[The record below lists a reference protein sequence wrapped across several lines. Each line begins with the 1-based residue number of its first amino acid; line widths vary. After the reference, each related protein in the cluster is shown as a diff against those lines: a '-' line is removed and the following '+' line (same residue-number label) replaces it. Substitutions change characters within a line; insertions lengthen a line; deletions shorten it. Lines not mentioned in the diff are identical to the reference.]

1 MLTELL
7 EKYFARLGDTV
18 TLNQQRISQVDWY
31 ESSMATANGENEKA
45 KSYLP
50 RTISEAFSLTLFQ
63 VIFV

>member
-1 MLTELL
+1 VLTELL